1 MTQASEFGGVPGSIQ
16 PEPHELTNIEQA
28 RLERRVNP
36 ADAGD
41 SVEAARERETNGE
54 PDVDYRGTH

>member
-1 MTQASEFGGVPGSIQ
+1 MTQASEFGGVSGSIQ

-41 SVEAARERETNGE
+41 SVEAARERETKGI